1 MSFETLQAIQ
11 SCPYIG
17 NIAGASAPEKLLAMQ
32 DIDSLKQSLQALRK
46 KFGAGYVGSHLMP
59 CISEI
64 EVRDFE
70 ERHSI
75 LLPPEYRYF
84 LTIVGNGCD
93 ELFKL
98 GEMDDGH
105 SFRRWAENDGFVGT
119 LGKPFNYTEAFN
131 DLSGQPLYEEGREN
145 DPDWLDDYDRKRQIF
160 DEQYFR
166 PLDGAFPISQLG
178 CAIREWL
185 VVTGSERGNV
195 WYDDRAN
202 LEGIRPHRGS
212 SGGRLSF
219 LEWCKGWPNG

>member
-1 MSFETLQAIQ
+1 M
-11 SCPYIG
+11 P
-17 NIAGASAPEKLLAMQ
+17 
-32 DIDSLKQSLQALRK
+32 DIDALKQSLQSLRHR
-46 KFGAGYVGSHLMP
+46 FIQGRVGKSLAP
-59 CISEI
+59 CLTEAD
-64 EVRDFE
+64 VRSFE
-70 ERHSI
+70 KCHSV

-105 SFRRWAENDGFVGT
+105 GFRNWAENDGFVGA
-119 LGKPFNYTEAFN
+119 LRKQFNYTEAFN
-131 DLSGQPLYEEGREN
+131 DLSGHPPYEEGREN
-145 DPDWLDDYDRKRQIF
+145 DPEWLEDYDRKLELF
-160 DEQYFR
+160 DERYFR
-166 PLDGAFPISQLG
+166 PLDGAIPISHLG

-185 VVTGSERGNV
+185 IVTGPERGNV

-212 SGGRLSF
+212 CGARLSF